1 MKRGFRM
8 MLAAGLLLISV
19 CAAACSQG
27 QQGAGQE
34 TTQAAVQETAE
45 ETEQETTE
53 AQEQETY
60 DETYEENGFTLH
72 YTPMFQETKGR
83 FYPYPTG
90 VDYDT
95 GVGAVPF
102 WYVAM
107 SQEDAD
113 ALYGKSEEEWT
124 DEDEQNFLAR
134 QGELLE
140 VVTINGGRGIADLM
154 EMETEAELSE
164 DWFTEVGKAGDE

>member
-1 MKRGFRM
+1 
-8 MLAAGLLLISV
+8 
-19 CAAACSQG
+19 
-27 QQGAGQE
+27 
-34 TTQAAVQETAE
+34 
-45 ETEQETTE
+45 
-53 AQEQETY
+53 
-60 DETYEENGFTLH
+60 
-72 YTPMFQETKGR
+72 MFQETKGR

-140 VVTINGGRGIADLM
+140 VVTINGGRGVADLM
-154 EMETEAELSE
+154 EMETETETELSE